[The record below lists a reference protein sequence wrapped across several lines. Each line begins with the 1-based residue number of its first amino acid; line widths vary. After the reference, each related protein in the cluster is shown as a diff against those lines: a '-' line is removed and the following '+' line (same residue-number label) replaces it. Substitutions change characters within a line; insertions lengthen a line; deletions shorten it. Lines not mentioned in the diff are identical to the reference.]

1 MAYVLITKS
10 DVLCLPETYFDSS
23 NLFDD
28 KNFNLPSYKVVGMQ
42 MIPLKVPN
50 IQFLQECINFEMK
63 ITDNGS
69 IVVRNP

>member
-1 MAYVLITKS
+1 MFYVYQLS
-10 DVLCLPETYFDSS
+10 VYLSMTYLDSS

-28 KNFNLPSYKVVGMQ
+28 ENFNLSSYKVVGMQ

-50 IQFLQECINFEMK
+50 IQFLQECIKFEIK
-63 ITDNGS
+63 ITDNDS

>member
-1 MAYVLITKS
+1 MFYVYQLSVYLSMK
-10 DVLCLPETYFDSS
+10 TYLDPS

-28 KNFNLPSYKVVGMQ
+28 ENFNLPSYKVVGMQ

-50 IQFLQECINFEMK
+50 IQFLQECIKFEIK
-63 ITDNGS
+63 ITDNDS

>member
-1 MAYVLITKS
+1 MFYVYQLS
-10 DVLCLPETYFDSS
+10 VYLSMMTYLDPS

-28 KNFNLPSYKVVGMQ
+28 ENFNLPSYKVVGMQ

-50 IQFLQECINFEMK
+50 IQFLQECIKFEIK
-63 ITDNGS
+63 ITDNDS